1 MFMTLSDGSAAR
13 AAPGC
18 GYGLGMER
26 VPERRWRVP
35 PGHVAVKCAAAAAVT
50 ALVVL
55 YSHDPQ
61 FLFLAGA
68 AAIGLNAL
76 ALRDLVAPVRLTADG
91 GGVTVVTGYAGH
103 RRVPWDDVASI
114 RVDERRRLLLH
125 TRILE
130 LETADDLHLLSAYDL
145 GADVHD
151 VADELYRL
159 RARTAP

>member
-1 MFMTLSDGSAAR
+1 
-13 AAPGC
+13 
-18 GYGLGMER
+18 MEAS
-26 VPERRWRVP
+26 PERRWRVP

-76 ALRDLVAPVRLTADG
+76 ALRDLVAPVRLAADG
-91 GGVTVVTGYAGH
+91 DGLTVASGYAGR
-103 RRVPWDDVASI
+103 RRVRWDEVTAI

-125 TRILE
+125 TRMLE
-130 LETADDLHLLSAYDL
+130 VETADDLHLLSAFDL

-159 RARTAP
+159 RARTGR

>member
-1 MFMTLSDGSAAR
+1 MNAG
-13 AAPGC
+13 
-18 GYGLGMER
+18 EQ
-26 VPERRWRVP
+26 RRWRVP

-50 ALVVL
+50 ALIVL

-61 FLFLAGA
+61 FLFLAAA

-76 ALRDLVAPVRLTADG
+76 ALRDLVAPVRLAAG
-91 GGVTVVTGYAGH
+91 GEGLTVVTGYAGH
-103 RRVPWDDVASI
+103 RRIAWDEVTAI

-125 TRILE
+125 TRMLE
-130 LETADDLHLLSAYDL
+130 IETADDLHLLSAFDL

-159 RARTAP
+159 RARTSR